1 MKRRHSTVVAM
12 LALALAASLF
22 AQSGAKGSVTLIH
35 HAKGVFDIKMTPMP
49 ADEYADG
56 KALGRVAADKQYHGD
71 LEGSGKGQMLTA
83 TGGVTGSAVY
93 VATERVIGNL
103 AGRRGTF
110 LLAHRGVMNRGAQQ
124 LFRIVDS
131 EGEFLPKNV
140 HVPGSL
146 LQTKLDAVG
155 FDKKHSGQNNRGYVG
170 EWLPT

>member
-1 MKRRHSTVVAM
+1 MKRRHSTVVAI

-22 AQSGAKGSVTLIH
+22 AQSGAKGSVMLIH
-35 HAKGVFDIKMTPMP
+35 HAKGGFDIKMTPMP
-49 ADEYADG
+49 ADDYADG

-83 TGGVTGSAVY
+83 TGEVTGSAVY

-124 LFRIVDS
+124 LEVDVVPDS
-131 EGEFLPKNV
+131 GTGELQGIAGKLAINVTPDGKHVYDFEYTLPSK
-140 HVPGSL
+140 
-146 LQTKLDAVG
+146 
-155 FDKKHSGQNNRGYVG
+155 
-170 EWLPT
+170 

>member
-1 MKRRHSTVVAM
+1 M

-83 TGGVTGSAVY
+83 TGEVTGSAVY
-93 VATERVIGNL
+93 VATERVIGSL
-103 AGRRGTF
+103 GGRSGTF

-124 LFRIVDS
+124 LEIDVVPDS
-131 EGEFLPKNV
+131 GTGELQGIAGKLSINITPDGKHFYDFEYTLPSK
-140 HVPGSL
+140 
-146 LQTKLDAVG
+146 
-155 FDKKHSGQNNRGYVG
+155 
-170 EWLPT
+170 